1 MRSHC
6 DTVPKAAAGDLSGLL
21 APASDDLLELRK
33 VPALVNRVK
42 NERLEMANRFELVL
56 RQVLPDI
63 RSKKEPEY

>member
-1 MRSHC
+1 
-6 DTVPKAAAGDLSGLL
+6 LSGLL